1 MRNMP
6 RWLTLTVRVA
16 GLMVLL
22 IVLLTLTTVG
32 VVVVETEP
40 VGGVRD

>member
-1 MRNMP
+1 MP
-6 RWLTLTVRVA
+6 RWLKLTVRVA
-16 GLMVLL
+16 GLIVLL